1 MLQNYSICIIDD
13 DEVYKFFMKRVL
25 KIKRLA
31 EDVMSFADGEEAYNF
46 IYKNKKNPEK
56 LPDLIFLDINMPIMD
71 GFQFM
76 DEYAKIQPEIDK
88 KIPIFMITSSID
100 PIDLEHSKKY
110 AEITDFII
118 KPVKADVLKRII
130 NSLNKSSK
138 LS

>member
-1 MLQNYSICIIDD
+1 MKKSYSVCIIDD
-13 DEVYKFFMKRVL
+13 DEVYKFFIKRVL
-25 KIKRLA
+25 RIKKLA
-31 EDVMSFADGEEAYNF
+31 DNIMSFSDGEEAYNF
-46 IYKNKKNPEK
+46 IQKNKENPEK

-76 DEYAKIQPEIDK
+76 EEYTKIHPEIKK
-88 KIPIFMITSSID
+88 KITIYMVTSSID

-110 AEITDFII
+110 HEITDFII

-130 NSLNKSSK
+130 DSLNETNK